1 MSPVAIW
8 PARIDRMQE
17 MLELFNKGGFLMWG
31 LLGCSV
37 LALAIFLMKLF
48 WYRSIRRSAQALF
61 HDVVDLV
68 QQRKIDEALIVCQR
82 TPSPLSRVVLA
93 ALRQS
98 GRSREQIKT
107 AASEVASREGVAL
120 ESYLGLLST
129 IATISPLLG
138 LLGTVLGMI
147 QAFNVIAAAG
157 VSTPATLGGGISQ
170 ALITTAAGMT
180 VAIPVILAHRFLSG
194 QMNRLVVEMQEYVL
208 RIVDL
213 LGGTEK

>member
-1 MSPVAIW
+1 MTEQT
-8 PARIDRMQE
+8 MF
-17 MLELFNKGGFLMWG
+17 ELFNKGGFLMWV

-48 WYRSIRRSAQALF
+48 WYRQIRGSGQILF
-61 HDVVDLV
+61 RDVIDLV
-68 QQRKIDEALIVCQR
+68 QKKKIDEALVVCQR

-98 GRSREQIKT
+98 GRPREHIKT
-107 AASEVASREGVAL
+107 IASEVASREGVAL

-147 QAFNVIAAAG
+147 QAFNVIATAG

-170 ALITTAAGMT
+170 ALITTAAGMA
-180 VAIPVILAHRFLSG
+180 VAIPVILAHRFLTG
-194 QMNRLVVEMQEYVL
+194 QMNRLVVEMQEFIL

-213 LGGTEK
+213 LGGGSDDVQQ